1 MAAAPRFG
9 SALVTGA
16 SSGLGRAI
24 ALELSRRGAR
34 VHALARRAEA
44 LEELAR
50 EAASAGAVVARPCDV
65 TDARA
70 LTDAVRASEAD
81 GPLDLVLAGAGVAS
95 SGLADLPVD
104 ERAARVLAVNLTA
117 AVRTLELATPAMLER
132 GSGTLAAI
140 TSLAGLRGLPASAP
154 YCASKAGL
162 VRWLESRT
170 LDLARSGVRVVDVHS
185 GFVRTAITD
194 RNDFHMP
201 FLLEPDDAA
210 RRTVDG
216 LERGRRIVRYPR
228 RLAWPMVCASAALPH
243 FAWRALVGR
252 A

>member
-50 EAASAGAVVARPCDV
+50 EAASAGAIIARPCDV

-81 GPLDLVLAGAGVAS
+81 GPLDLVLAGAGV
-95 SGLADLPVD
+95 
-104 ERAARVLAVNLTA
+104 
-117 AVRTLELATPAMLER
+117 
-132 GSGTLAAI
+132 
-140 TSLAGLRGLPASAP
+140 
-154 YCASKAGL
+154 
-162 VRWLESRT
+162 
-170 LDLARSGVRVVDVHS
+170 
-185 GFVRTAITD
+185 
-194 RNDFHMP
+194 
-201 FLLEPDDAA
+201 
-210 RRTVDG
+210 
-216 LERGRRIVRYPR
+216 
-228 RLAWPMVCASAALPH
+228 
-243 FAWRALVGR
+243 
-252 A
+252 